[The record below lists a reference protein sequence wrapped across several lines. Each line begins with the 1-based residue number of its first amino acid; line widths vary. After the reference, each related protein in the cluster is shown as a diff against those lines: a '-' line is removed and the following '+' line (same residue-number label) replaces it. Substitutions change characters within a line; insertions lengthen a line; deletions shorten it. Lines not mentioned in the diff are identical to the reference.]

1 MDVKNDLCQWLSDE
15 NSQLWLDM
23 DELKNKK
30 RKNDIKNANKQLL
43 QEMADKMNFVST
55 DQLKAAK
62 KEIST
67 LKSKVQ
73 SLD

>member
-1 MDVKNDLCQWLSDE
+1 
-15 NSQLWLDM
+15 M

-30 RKNDIKNANKQLL
+30 WKNDIKNANKQLL

-62 KEIST
+62 KEITT
-67 LKSKVQ
+67 LKTKV
-73 SLD
+73 

>member
-1 MDVKNDLCQWLSDE
+1 
-15 NSQLWLDM
+15 M

-55 DQLKAAK
+55 DHLKAAK

>member
-15 NSQLWLDM
+15 NSQLWVDM

>member
-15 NSQLWLDM
+15 NSQLWVDM

-55 DQLKAAK
+55 DHLKAAK